1 MGPCR
6 TLELELELGAAV
18 GAPGSEIMVSTA
30 RRPLPVGMGAAR
42 TPVHQGVRRTPSSR
56 GVEASSSRGGMVLG
70 LDNKANK
77 AMDKASR
84 VDMASKV
91 MASKVRANKV
101 MASRAREAT
110 ATKASKASKASSRAG
125 RGTASKEGTSRAG
138 TAKANSRVG
147 RAMVGGRRSCS
158 GEVDRGNEKEC
169 RYRRSSSRI
178 ICMVHQSHCNL
189 HLASELSRL
198 CSANLVLGEEL
209 GVSVCERAG
218 GTITRSS
225 LSTHHVRD
233 AVLDRVDVPAAAARH
248 LSLLDVELKVSIFS
262 AIEAGGGMNI
272 MVRRE
277 ATTDA
282 HHASRLTLQPHL
294 PAPAQR
300 NTNLKNHMVQC
311 TQLLVAPLGRHLIRE
326 RLVAERARRVDKR
339 APVELGEE
347 TTEKVEVLLRGADD
361 DLDFGELEREVV
373 LGAVA
378 WDVSCCLG

>member
-1 MGPCR
+1 
-6 TLELELELGAAV
+6 
-18 GAPGSEIMVSTA
+18 
-30 RRPLPVGMGAAR
+30 
-42 TPVHQGVRRTPSSR
+42 
-56 GVEASSSRGGMVLG
+56 MVLG

-110 ATKASKASKASSRAG
+110 ATKASKASK
-125 RGTASKEGTSRAG
+125 GTSRAG